1 MIQHQSLQLRKISF
15 VPSIDRCPEC
25 LHVWDDGG
33 PLHFHDCRYF
43 SLDDD
48 RDEENDFDALEAFKR
63 SSKNNTT
70 IH

>member
-1 MIQHQSLQLRKISF
+1 MIQQHLLQIRKKIF
-15 VPSIDRCPEC
+15 IPSTDHCPEC

-33 PLHFHDCRYF
+33 PSHFHDCRYF

-48 RDEENDFDALEAFKR
+48 RDEENDVDVLEAFKR
-63 SSKNNTT
+63 SSKKTT